1 MPTVGETCSPAKVPR
16 LEDAEMKE
24 IVKPEIRSLQQPT
37 LRFAKLSEN
46 AYTPTRGSKQ
56 AAGFDLYRYRN

>member
-24 IVKPEIRSLQQPT
+24 VCKPAKINFSQQPT
-37 LRFAKLSEN
+37 LRFAKLSDN

-56 AAGFDLYRYRN
+56 AAGFDLYR

>member
-24 IVKPEIRSLQQPT
+24 VRKPAITSLQQPT
-37 LRFAKLSEN
+37 LKFAKLSDN

-56 AAGFDLYRYRN
+56 AAGFDLYR

>member
-16 LEDAEMKE
+16 LEDAE
-24 IVKPEIRSLQQPT
+24 VRKPAITSLQQPT
-37 LRFAKLSEN
+37 LKFAKLSDN

-56 AAGFDLYRYRN
+56 AAGFDLYR

>member
-24 IVKPEIRSLQQPT
+24 IKKPEIASLQQPT

-46 AYTPTRGSKQ
+46 AYTPTRGSKL
-56 AAGFDLYRYRN
+56 AAGFDLYR